1 MNKMMPFFF
10 GRFHVKSHV
19 QRNLDLDTGC
29 FFLDGSTVLPLAKF
43 VASLCV
49 LGLRMLRVVQA
60 AYCEWRPRQDKAC
73 RININVMSA
82 SASYWMTS
90 VTFHDS
96 FRADPSVSGRPNAG
110 PSDALK
116 VCCKPSASLNIKP
129 PRLFP

>member
-1 MNKMMPFFF
+1 
-10 GRFHVKSHV
+10 V
-19 QRNLDLDTGC
+19 

-60 AYCEWRPRQDKAC
+60 AYCEWRPRQDRAC
-73 RININVMSA
+73 RININVMST

-90 VTFHDS
+90 VTYVCSLVSEIKPAHLVMGVFHDS
-96 FRADPSVSGRPNAG
+96 FRADSSVSGRPNAG
-110 PSDALK
+110 PSDALE